1 MYLLDTNHCS
11 RIIQGD
17 PNVINRIIAVG
28 EDNLATCVVVQGE
41 LIYMVEK
48 SKQRQAN
55 LERVTEF
62 LQDIRIYSV
71 DTASANIYGQIKA
84 TLFKQFAPKEAS
96 KRRKADLRNLG
107 FDDNDLWIVA
117 IALQH
122 QFTVISADSD
132 FRRMSQ
138 VISLPL
144 ESWIDH

>member
-28 EDNLATCVVVQGE
+28 EDTLATCVVVQGE

-71 DTASANIYGQIKA
+71 DTVSANIYGQIKA
-84 TLFKQFAPKEAS
+84 ALFKKFAPKETN
-96 KRRKADLRNLG
+96 KRRKVDLRNLG
-107 FDDNDLWIVA
+107 FDDNDLWIAA
-117 IALQH
+117 IAIRH

-132 FRRMSQ
+132 FRRIRQ
-138 VISLPL
+138 VIALPL
-144 ESWIDH
+144 ESWIES

>member
-17 PNVINRIIAVG
+17 PNVVNHAIAVG
-28 EDNLATCVVVQGE
+28 ESNLATCVVVQGE

-62 LQDIRIYSV
+62 LHDIRIYPV
-71 DTASANIYGQIKA
+71 DPVSANVYGQIKA
-84 TLFKQFAPKEAS
+84 ALFEQFAPKETN

-107 FDDNDLWIVA
+107 FDDNDLWIAA
-117 IALQH
+117 IAIRH
-122 QFTVISADSD
+122 QFTVVSADSD
-132 FRRMSQ
+132 FRRIRK
-138 VISLPL
+138 VITLPL
-144 ESWIDH
+144 ESWLES